1 MPIPSV
7 HNSVYVHPDESAV
20 TSGHNLSASTSLLMD
35 RNSNNKQD
43 VNSGNTRASRAQ
55 KTNNGDREMND
66 GHSLALA
73 LSKSCH
79 QPLGNR
85 GWIEE
90 DGGEKWRISTLPPLE
105 EKFSI
110 MVAIFHPLIPCPGKF
125 SYPIPAFHRIFLY
138 FTPVTDDI
146 KKFFSMS
153 IC

>member
-1 MPIPSV
+1 MPILSV

-79 QPLGNR
+79 QSLGNR

-105 EKFSI
+105 EKFII
-110 MVAIFHPLIPCPGKF
+110 MVAIFHLTYPLPWKIFIPYSCF
-125 SYPIPAFHRIFLY
+125 SQ
-138 FTPVTDDI
+138 D
-146 KKFFSMS
+146 FFILHSS
-153 IC
+153 H